1 MTKEFFGIFDDNFF
15 PLGFAKPRS
24 IVFNTNGLQDMNPA
38 KWTKTEDGYVGCFKT
53 LGCENIEISVE
64 DYGIKLVGSGE
75 VFDKKYN
82 TTLELPIGKDVLDN
96 IVEILHSTKAGIT
109 RVEIILNKPEKRQ
122 IKINGKIVE

>member
-1 MTKEFFGIFDDNFF
+1 MKDLMNILNDEFF

-38 KWTKTEDGYVGCFKT
+38 QWTKTDDGYVGCFKT
-53 LGCENIEISVE
+53 LGCEEINISVE
-64 DYGIKLVGSGE
+64 DYGIKLIGKGE

-82 TTLELPIGKDVLDN
+82 TILELPIGKDVLDN
-96 IVEILHSTKAGIT
+96 IVEIKYETKAGIT
-109 RVEIILNKPEKRQ
+109 RIEIVLHKPEKRQ